1 MSFSSRL
8 SEERVKDE
16 ERVMA
21 EPQEIKGAE
30 VEQKERSH
38 EQIDEDGSINERR
51 PYQKPSFI
59 SSRAFERQALSCAGC
74 INQASGFP
82 TFCSNQSG

>member
-1 MSFSSRL
+1 MT
-8 SEERVKDE
+8 
-16 ERVMA
+16 
-21 EPQEIKGAE
+21 EPQEIKAMSVESGESVAE
-30 VEQKERSH
+30 QSS
-38 EQIDEDGSINERR
+38 EDSAKKRR
-51 PYQKPSFI
+51 PYERPSFI